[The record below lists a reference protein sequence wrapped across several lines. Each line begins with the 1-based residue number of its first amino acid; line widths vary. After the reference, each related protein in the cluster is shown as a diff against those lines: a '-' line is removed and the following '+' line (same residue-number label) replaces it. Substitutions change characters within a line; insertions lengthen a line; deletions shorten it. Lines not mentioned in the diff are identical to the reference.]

1 MNHLNLKMNSKEIL
15 FEIKCKA
22 CKKHFLY
29 HPRQGQDFRC
39 YNCRKGTALEKV
51 EKELSEMSKEEYD
64 SFMQDIEEYKEELRK
79 KKENKE

>member
-1 MNHLNLKMNSKEIL
+1 MNSKQIL

-22 CKKHFLY
+22 CKKLFLY
-29 HPRQGQDFRC
+29 HPRQRQDFRC
-39 YNCRKGTALEKV
+39 YNCRKGTTLEEV
-51 EKELSEMSKEEYD
+51 EKELAEMSKEEYD